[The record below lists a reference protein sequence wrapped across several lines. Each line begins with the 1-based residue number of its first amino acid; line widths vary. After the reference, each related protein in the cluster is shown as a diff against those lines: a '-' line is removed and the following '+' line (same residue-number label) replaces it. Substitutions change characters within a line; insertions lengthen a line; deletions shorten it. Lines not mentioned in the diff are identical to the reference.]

1 MDSSSAEE
9 CSRTVV
15 WCCPAE
21 WPAAVEGEGCLN
33 DRVLVEKKA
42 EDDKLRELVAA
53 RGWVPH
59 IAAVPAR
66 LGVPVTVWAAPESG
80 AGEGEEAEAEG
91 SAPNDHNAAA
101 TLLLTD
107 PETGIPAVAIR
118 GMALVSAKS
127 GPLMAQTVRNM
138 LLFMDSLRSQVL
150 GRDSAAG
157 SPPRSQAVE
166 TAIAA
171 WPSFVRQVTAHCRAT
186 LLLEPQVPSLPQL
199 TSDGALL
206 E

>member
-1 MDSSSAEE
+1 M
-9 CSRTVV
+9 V

-80 AGEGEEAEAEG
+80 AGEGD
-91 SAPNDHNAAA
+91 PY
-101 TLLLTD
+101 LLPPLLASGRR
-107 PETGIPAVAIR
+107 PCSRVC
-118 GMALVSAKS
+118 KS
-127 GPLMAQTVRNM
+127 VTTT
-138 LLFMDSLRSQVL
+138 
-150 GRDSAAG
+150 AG
-157 SPPRSQAVE
+157 SGVG
-166 TAIAA
+166 A
-171 WPSFVRQVTAHCRAT
+171 WEGVLYGGV
-186 LLLEPQVPSLPQL
+186 
-199 TSDGALL
+199 
-206 E
+206 

>member
-1 MDSSSAEE
+1 MGSSSAEE

-33 DRVLVEKKA
+33 DR
-42 EDDKLRELVAA
+42 LRC
-53 RGWVPH
+53 
-59 IAAVPAR
+59 R
-66 LGVPVTVWAAPESG
+66 LGLASRSPCGRLRRVAPEKAKRPRPRAAP
-80 AGEGEEAEAEG
+80 
-91 SAPNDHNAAA
+91 P
-101 TLLLTD
+101 TTIMPPPQLLLTD

-127 GPLMAQTVRNM
+127 GPLMAQTVRNV

-150 GRDSAAG
+150 CGDSAAG